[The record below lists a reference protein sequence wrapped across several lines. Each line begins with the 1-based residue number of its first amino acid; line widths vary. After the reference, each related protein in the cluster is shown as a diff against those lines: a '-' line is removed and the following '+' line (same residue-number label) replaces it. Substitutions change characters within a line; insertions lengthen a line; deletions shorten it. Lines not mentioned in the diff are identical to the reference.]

1 LTRSIAAVAV
11 DVAHATLVPARLKE
25 HAMKITKKQLRRIIK
40 EERARLEKRRTRRR
54 ALRESIADMVQYE
67 EMMEKVASQLSDNF
81 GEDMM
86 ALFDEEP
93 EAFEGS
99 SKMDW
104 QEQVTYAQQELDTGI
119 PEAIRRAIEQVEMNL
134 HDGQYAR

>member
-1 LTRSIAAVAV
+1 
-11 DVAHATLVPARLKE
+11 
-25 HAMKITKKQLRRIIK
+25 MKITKKQLRRIIK
-40 EERARLEKRRTRRR
+40 EERARLENQRARRR
-54 ALRESIADMVQYE
+54 ALRESVADMAQYE
-67 EMMEKVASQLSDNF
+67 EMMDKYAAQLSDNF
-81 GEDMM
+81 GEDML

-119 PEAIRRAIEQVEMNL
+119 PEAIRRAIEEVEARL
-134 HDGQYAR
+134 HGGEYAR

>member
-1 LTRSIAAVAV
+1 
-11 DVAHATLVPARLKE
+11 
-25 HAMKITKKQLRRIIK
+25 MKITKKQLRRIIK

-104 QEQVTYAQQELDTGI
+104 QEQVTYAQQELDTRI
-119 PEAIRRAIEQVEMNL
+119 PEAIRRAIEQVEMKL